1 MSTAHKRAADG
12 GDPADADDRVK
23 RPRAEDNAAAAPP
36 PPPVSKLYAH
46 ALHCIFAFLPLCDR
60 QRAGPTGLA
69 AVVQVSKSW
78 CAAIGSVG
86 PASVGRAGV
95 RSLSSLKESALSRLS
110 SASGLALHVTRHTT
124 RIMLDAWLMRSIRR
138 LPNLRILRA
147 TIPMLRLP
155 CSAPAVFAFPLRLTE
170 LDLHDDA
177 VAERTNAML
186 AVVAKL
192 SQLVTFRLRLARAI
206 RSDAAILSVV
216 NFTLLYDAPKLTDF
230 WLIFPEHEHA
240 LGMHATDQQVADLR
254 ALPLQLILPC
264 DPDANPNLTARL
276 LQPPH
281 TLRYECIARNA
292 NLRLDSNVNLC
303 QQLRHL
309 PSLTELNALVKG
321 TADQLDF
328 LSALVNL
335 TQLDLCDTAPAG
347 LPTDLLLPS
356 LLGMARLTKLAL
368 RRCSFTSDHLAQL
381 LLRLPVLKRL
391 ALENCRNIQSTHFL
405 TAAAPSLSEL
415 QLLACRIQP
424 EPAHFSSLHALTH
437 LIVGCKNTALDA
449 SKTAPWR
456 GYIPPSSFI
465 PNLRKFEFVVILSD
479 GAWLR
484 SLKLA

>member
-230 WLIFPEHEHA
+230 WLGFPEHEHA

-264 DPDANPNLTARL
+264 DPDANPNLTASVSLAMPTSASIPMSTCVSNCVIFL
-276 LQPPH
+276 L
-281 TLRYECIARNA
+281 
-292 NLRLDSNVNLC
+292 
-303 QQLRHL
+303 
-309 PSLTELNALVKG
+309 
-321 TADQLDF
+321 
-328 LSALVNL
+328 
-335 TQLDLCDTAPAG
+335 
-347 LPTDLLLPS
+347 
-356 LLGMARLTKLAL
+356 
-368 RRCSFTSDHLAQL
+368 
-381 LLRLPVLKRL
+381 
-391 ALENCRNIQSTHFL
+391 
-405 TAAAPSLSEL
+405 SLS
-415 QLLACRIQP
+415 
-424 EPAHFSSLHALTH
+424 
-437 LIVGCKNTALDA
+437 
-449 SKTAPWR
+449 
-456 GYIPPSSFI
+456 
-465 PNLRKFEFVVILSD
+465 
-479 GAWLR
+479 
-484 SLKLA
+484 